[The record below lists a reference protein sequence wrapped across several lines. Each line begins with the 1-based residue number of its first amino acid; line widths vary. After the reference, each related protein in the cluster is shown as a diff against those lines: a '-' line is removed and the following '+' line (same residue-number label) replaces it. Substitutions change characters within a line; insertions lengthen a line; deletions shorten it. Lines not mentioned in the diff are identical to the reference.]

1 MKLKNTLRKNT
12 RFSEEKI
19 LQILECFCSDF
30 RADFTAKYLKINR
43 KTINDW
49 YMYIRY
55 AIYWHQEEEKKQLF
69 SGTVEVD
76 ESYFWPRRVRGKRWR
91 WAGNKIKVFWILER
105 WWKVYTEIVPNCEAN
120 TLLPIIRWKVT
131 LEDTIVNSDGWTSYN
146 ALVDIWAMKHY
157 RVHHSKNEFARGKQH
172 INGMESFWS
181 YAKRRMAKSNGI
193 RKEYFLLHL
202 KESEFRYNCMRTWT
216 EMKKILIKILR
227 KFTNQLP

>member
-1 MKLKNTLRKNT
+1 MKLKTTLRKNT

-30 RADFTAKYLKINR
+30 RADFTAKFLKINR

-49 YMYIRY
+49 YMYIRQT
-55 AIYWHQEEEKKQLF
+55 IYWHQEEEKKELF

-76 ESYFWPRRVRGKRWR
+76 ESYFWPKRVRWKRWR
-91 WAGNKIKVFWILER
+91 WAGNKIKVFGILER
-105 WWKVYTEIVPNCEAN
+105 WWKVYTEIVSDCEAK
-120 TLLPIIRWKVT
+120 TLLPIIRWKVH
-131 LEDTIVNSDGWTSYN
+131 LEDTVVNSDWWTSYN

-181 YAKRRMAKSNGI
+181 YAKRRMAKANGI
-193 RKEYFLLHL
+193 QKEYFVLHL
-202 KESEFRYNCMRTWT
+202 KESEFQYNCMRTQT
-216 EMKKILIKILR
+216 DMKKTLIKIMR
-227 KFTNQLP
+227 KFTKQLL